1 MRKNSNR
8 KQLVF
13 INFYKLNKQGQIV
26 YAYGDEAGTAVS
38 LNEGTMY
45 EFTKSEL
52 ATFTDRIFAKKV
64 WADARQYNL
73 YYADRTTIAI
83 VGKNGTEFAAGL
95 AYVLEKGAEAFAR
108 DDADKWCTGIHV
120 AF

>member
-1 MRKNSNR
+1 MKNIKNK
-8 KQLVF
+8 KQVAL
-13 INFYKLNKQGQIV
+13 INFYKLNDQGQVV
-26 YAYGDEAGTAVS
+26 YAYGDEEGVLVS

-52 ATFTDRIFAKKV
+52 ANFTDRIFAEKV
-64 WADARQYNL
+64 LSDERQYNL
-73 YYADRTTIAI
+73 YYADRTTMAV
-83 VGKNGTEFAAGL
+83 VGKNSAEFGAGL
-95 AYVLEKGAEAFAR
+95 AYVLEKGTEAFAR

>member
-1 MRKNSNR
+1 MRKNSNK
-8 KQLVF
+8 KQIAF
-13 INFYKLNKQGQIV
+13 INFYKLNDQGQII
-26 YAYGDEAGTAVS
+26 YAYGDKASIVAN

-52 ATFTDRIFAKKV
+52 ANFTDRIFAKNV

-73 YYADRTTIAI
+73 YYADRTTIAV

-95 AYVLEKGAEAFAR
+95 AYVLEMGAEAFAR
-108 DDADKWCTGIHV
+108 DDVNKWCTGIHI

>member
-1 MRKNSNR
+1 MRKNIN
-8 KQLVF
+8 KKHIAF
-13 INFYKLNKQGQIV
+13 INFYKLNNQGRIV
-26 YAYGDEAGTAVS
+26 YAYGDDTGMVVS

-45 EFTKSEL
+45 EITKSEL
-52 ATFTDRIFAKKV
+52 ATFTDRIFVKNV

-83 VGKNGTEFAAGL
+83 VGKNGTEFATGL
-95 AYVLEKGAEAFAR
+95 AYVLEKGAEAFAH

>member
-1 MRKNSNR
+1 MRKNSNK
-8 KQLVF
+8 KQIAF
-13 INFYKLNKQGQIV
+13 INFYKLNNQGRIV
-26 YAYGDEAGTAVS
+26 YAYGDDTGTVAS

-45 EFTKSEL
+45 EITKSEL
-52 ATFTDRIFAKKV
+52 ANFTDCIFADKV
-64 WADARQYNL
+64 LSGERQYNL
-73 YYADRTTIAI
+73 YYADRTTIAL
-83 VGKNGTEFAAGL
+83 VGKSGTEFAAGL